1 MEVKKTKIGS
11 QSLQRMNGGHA
22 FGKQRFGNLECMCWA
37 LKEEII
43 NWPFAFVVKRVASFQ
58 SLIRK

>member
-1 MEVKKTKIGS
+1 MEIKKTKIRS
-11 QSLQRMNGGHA
+11 QSLQSMNGGHA
-22 FGKQRFGNLECMCWA
+22 FGKQRFGNLECMYWA

-43 NWPFAFVVKRVASFQ
+43 NWPFAFVVKHVASFQ